1 MEVMTPARAVTRR
14 YLPNSPFQAPPAQPV
29 VLFALQDRVS
39 HDRFGLGRVI
49 GIEENIAVL
58 VEFGDRQERILT
70 PTSKLHKL

>member
-1 MEVMTPARAVTRR
+1 MPPARAVTRR

-29 VLFALQDRVS
+29 VVYSLQDRVS

-49 GIEENIAVL
+49 GVEEEIAVL
-58 VEFGDRQERILT
+58 VEFGDHQERIIT